1 MPGRR
6 PRELTD
12 ASVAA
17 LKPRAG
23 RYNRPD
29 ADCRG
34 LYVRVTEKGAKS
46 YCAVARDPLGK
57 QIWTTLGP
65 ADHLAIDE
73 ARSKARSVIK
83 RVKAGLPAVEPPK
96 PAPDSFKFVAENW
109 LQRHVRARGLRSAG
123 EIERVLRKHVFPSLG
138 ERQFTAVRRGD
149 IALLLD
155 RIEDGHGSRIADIV
169 LAHIRSI
176 GNWYAARTEDY
187 VSPVTKGMRR
197 HANNAR
203 VRVLDDDELR
213 TLWRQAE
220 DSPSPFTAIL
230 RLALLTAQRREK
242 IASMKW
248 ADITLDGVWTVPS
261 EARQKGVGGSLPL
274 PRMALDIIKSQP
286 RVEGNEFVF
295 PGRGDGHFNGFSPCK
310 RRFEK
315 RLPAGMPQWGMH
327 DLRRT
332 GRSLM
337 ARAGV
342 SSEHAERVLGHAITG
357 VAGVYDRHRYDQEK
371 GQALAA
377 LSALIEEIVRGAPD
391 KVVPIRARP

>member
-6 PRELTD
+6 AREFTD

-17 LKPRAG
+17 LKPRAS
-23 RYNRPD
+23 RYSRPD
-29 ADCRG
+29 PDCRG

-57 QIWTTLGP
+57 QIWTTLGS
-65 ADHLAIDE
+65 ADHLAIEE
-73 ARSKARSVIK
+73 ARSRAREAIK
-83 RVKAGLPAVEPPK
+83 RVKAGLLAVEPPK
-96 PAPDSFKFVAENW
+96 PAPELVKSVAENW

-169 LAHIRSI
+169 LAHIRSV

-187 VSPVTKGMRR
+187 VRGRSPKACGGMRTTR
-197 HANNAR
+197 ASGSWTTTNCAR
-203 VRVLDDDELR
+203 SGGGRRTVR
-213 TLWRQAE
+213 
-220 DSPSPFTAIL
+220 SPFTAIL

-242 IASMKW
+242 IASMRW
-248 ADITLDGVWTVPS
+248 SDVTLDGVWSIPV
-261 EARQKGVGGSLPL
+261 EARQKGTGGALPL
-274 PRMALDIIKSQP
+274 PAAALDIVRAQP
-286 RVEGNEFVF
+286 WVEGNEFVF
-295 PGRGDGHFNGFSPCK
+295 PGRGAGRFNGFSPCK

-315 RLPAGMPQWGMH
+315 RLPAGMPQWGLH

-332 GRSLM
+332 ARSLM
-337 ARAGV
+337 SRAGV
-342 SSEHAERVLGHAITG
+342 SSEHAERVMGHSIPG
-357 VAGVYDRHRYDQEK
+357 VEGVYDRHRYDREK

-377 LSALIEEIVRGAPD
+377 LAALIEE
-391 KVVPIRARP
+391 VVHGGGARP